1 MTLRK
6 KRSKCDFWNN
16 GITSRKRRRQGKLPG
31 QRQEAR
37 TENIRKQT
45 FSHQRAA
52 AASNLRARTKK
63 MNDVRPS
70 WTPKKDIES
79 CEVGSRVPE
88 KVRLNQS
95 GKI

>member
-16 GITSRKRRRQGKLPG
+16 GITGRKRRRQGKLPG

-52 AASNLRARTKK
+52 AVSNL
-63 MNDVRPS
+63 
-70 WTPKKDIES
+70 
-79 CEVGSRVPE
+79 
-88 KVRLNQS
+88 
-95 GKI
+95 